1 MSHRK
6 YGRQDVKG
14 SKNDY
19 FEPETAAN
27 NKLQR
32 KKSLGALRKNEKTK
46 PRSPDAT
53 GKLYFQRH
61 TLTEIY
67 RQLADS
73 GDDEVICNLAGWRNN
88 DQHGSYLTVE
98 ISPLFVSHERQR
110 PRNVS
115 FDDMFNEEEE

>member
-6 YGRQDVKG
+6 HGRQDVKG

-61 TLTEIY
+61 TLTESY

-88 DQHGSYLTVE
+88 DQRGSYLSE
-98 ISPLFVSHERQR
+98 GLSPLFVSHERQR

>member
-1 MSHRK
+1 MSHK
-6 YGRQDVKG
+6 KHDRQDVKG
-14 SKNDY
+14 SKHDY
-19 FEPETAAN
+19 FEPATTAN

-32 KKSLGALRKNEKTK
+32 KKSLGALWKNEKTK

-73 GDDEVICNLAGWRNN
+73 GDDEVICNLAGWRNSN
-88 DQHGSYLTVE
+88 QHGSYLTVE
-98 ISPLFVSHERQR
+98 TTATECLSR
-110 PRNVS
+110 
-115 FDDMFNEEEE
+115 

>member
-1 MSHRK
+1 MKDNNTCLIENMADGTSK
-6 YGRQDVKG
+6 VP
-14 SKNDY
+14 KNDY
-19 FEPETAAN
+19 FEPGTTTAN
-27 NKLQR
+27 NNFQR
-32 KKSLGALRKNEKTK
+32 KRSLGTLRQNEKTK

-73 GDDEVICNLAGWRNN
+73 GDDEVICNLAGWRNS

-98 ISPLFVSHERQR
+98 ISPL
-110 PRNVS
+110 
-115 FDDMFNEEEE
+115 